1 MLRFST
7 IGNCRCPKFNGLR
20 GASAGTLF
28 EEQDGVMREKQ
39 YDQMP
44 ENVFDDLLFLVS
56 IATKTYD
63 NQIDT
68 YIFKSLS
75 LVSDN

>member
-1 MLRFST
+1 
-7 IGNCRCPKFNGLR
+7 
-20 GASAGTLF
+20 
-28 EEQDGVMREKQ
+28 
-39 YDQMP
+39 MP